1 MAVSGFSVFS
11 STLFTIKLGVVLNDP
26 VSGLGADG
34 VVNQNVTK
42 GKREWMVGIVVWMVG
57 IVVCV
62 VVRVGQM
69 ISLKITNN
77 IFRVGTDKMYNQNT
91 KD

>member
-42 GKREWMVGIVVWMVG
+42 GKREWMVGIVV
-57 IVVCV
+57 CV

-69 ISLKITNN
+69 ISLKITKKHLSIWN
-77 IFRVGTDKMYNQNT
+77 
-91 KD
+91 